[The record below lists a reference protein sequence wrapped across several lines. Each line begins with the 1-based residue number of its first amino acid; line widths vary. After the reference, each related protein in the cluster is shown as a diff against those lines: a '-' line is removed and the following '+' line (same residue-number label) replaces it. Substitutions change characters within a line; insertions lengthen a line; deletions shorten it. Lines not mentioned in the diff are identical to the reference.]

1 MVWNIFPYFPYIGNN
16 NPNWLIFF
24 RGVETTNQICVYIIL
39 PICSIWVCP
48 KHGGLNQCKTR
59 AWSIGISRIHGM
71 HGPQTSYSNLAIFIG
86 QLDFRSPGMKGLNTW
101 TLISKP
107 PMNVREL
114 IGKHQWR
121 TASFWGIFQYFPSW
135 SGENMRKPPGAF
147 ADAWV
152 LRLITLAS
160 TCFSPPRR
168 WQAWPWEVWIPK
180 SIEVLGDFSS
190 IVWLAEGRRL
200 EIGGDWRRVGM
211 GGDGFSQWSVLSSF
225 LIFSLMINPLKT
237 TAWWRHHPSH

>member
-1 MVWNIFPYFPYIGNN
+1 MG
-16 NPNWLIFF
+16 
-24 RGVETTNQICVYIIL
+24 L
-39 PICSIWVCP
+39 PKAWRIKP
-48 KHGGLNQCKTR
+48 R

-86 QLDFRSPGMKGLNTW
+86 QLDFRTHGMKGLNTW

-135 SGENMRKPPGAF
+135 SGENIRKPPGAF

-180 SIEVLGDFSS
+180 SIEVL
-190 IVWLAEGRRL
+190 V
-200 EIGGDWRRVGM
+200 GGFFKHCLTS
-211 GGDGFSQWSVLSSF
+211 GG
-225 LIFSLMINPLKT
+225 
-237 TAWWRHHPSH
+237 